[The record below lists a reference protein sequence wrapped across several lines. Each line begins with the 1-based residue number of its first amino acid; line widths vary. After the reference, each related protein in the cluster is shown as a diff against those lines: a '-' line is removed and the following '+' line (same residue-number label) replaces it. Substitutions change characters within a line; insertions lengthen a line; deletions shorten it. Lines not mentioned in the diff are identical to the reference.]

1 MAVEGRWNGDKANG
15 LRDGQTQ
22 GQRDIHSL
30 QQSLTV
36 PHPQHKPPRVTTGLL
51 RRTKEQTGLIK
62 RNVLELTIHGKV
74 VIVSTEMTLC

>member
-1 MAVEGRWNGDKANG
+1 MEW
-15 LRDGQTQ
+15 GQSKRTQ
-22 GQRDIHSL
+22 GWTDTGTEGQRDIHSL